1 MQTVHLGIIGAG
13 YMGREHLHGYK
24 LLEGVQIA
32 AICDRDLVAAGRL
45 AGETGP
51 EHQPRVYADWRD
63 LVADPTLDAVVVTV
77 PNFLHSHVAEAAL
90 RAGKHVQLEK
100 PVATTA
106 EGAQAVMRAAR
117 ETGRQV
123 QVGLVYR
130 YSHLY
135 NKMASILEEG
145 QFGPVTMLWCK
156 EFRASFPPNAWF
168 FNQET
173 SGGALVEKN
182 CHHFDLF
189 NWFAGS
195 RPKKVFAMGGQH
207 VIKTGQPA
215 EVGWWYTEQDGAQPL
230 TVSDSQVID
239 HAWVNIEYESGARAN
254 LGLCLYLRPNN
265 LAEEGLEVGLL
276 GSSGAQMVAYANQK
290 IGLSGGP
297 FGDLRYIV
305 PERDTFS
312 PWHIGGQRERI
323 EFLETCRTG
332 KQPWAGLQ
340 IAYDSLL
347 IAIAAERSIRE
358 ERVVYL
364 SEVDR
369 RA

>member
-1 MQTVHLGIIGAG
+1 MNERVRLGIVGAG
-13 YMGREHLHGYK
+13 YMGREHAHGFK
-24 LLEGVQIA
+24 LLPGVQIA
-32 AICDRDLVAAGRL
+32 AVCDRDPAAAEQLAHEMGPEHGTRLFTRWEDLVAA
-45 AGETGP
+45 P
-51 EHQPRVYADWRD
+51 D
-63 LVADPTLDAVVVTV
+63 LDGVVVTV
-77 PNFLHSHVAEAAL
+77 PNSLHSPVAEAAL
-90 RAGKHVQLEK
+90 RSGKHVLLEK
-100 PVATTA
+100 PLATTVA
-106 EGAQAVMRAAR
+106 GARAVMQASAQS
-117 ETGRQV
+117 GRQV

-130 YSHLY
+130 YSNLY
-135 NKMASILEEG
+135 SKMAEILAEG

-156 EFRASFPPNAWF
+156 EFRASFPPAPWF
-168 FNQET
+168 YDQEA

-207 VIKTGQPA
+207 VIRQGEPT
-215 EVGWWYTEQDGAQPL
+215 EVGWWYVQQDGARPL
-230 TVSDSQVID
+230 TVTDSRVID
-239 HAWVNIEYESGARAN
+239 HAWVTIEYESGARAN

-297 FGDLRYIV
+297 YGDLRYLM
-305 PERDTFS
+305 PDRDTFS
-312 PWHIGGQRERI
+312 PWHIGGQRERT
-323 EFLETCRTG
+323 EFLETCRKG
-332 KQPWAGLQ
+332 RKPWAGLE

-347 IAIAAERSIRE
+347 VAIAAERSIQE

-364 SEVDR
+364 SEVDH
-369 RA
+369 A